1 MNGDVLFRVCCV
13 LAAVFGALV
22 IVCEWRC
29 PFSCVLCVS
38 FPLGQRA
45 GGIHAPF
52 PILLSSWPRAGGIDA
67 AFFLSLL

>member
-1 MNGDVLFRVCCV
+1 M
-13 LAAVFGALV
+13 
-22 IVCEWRC
+22 
-29 PFSCVLCVS
+29 LCVS

-67 AFFLSLL
+67 AFFLPALVLANGGWNLVRWCIGDSL